1 MYKNVGK
8 KIQALAQ
15 VLGVLFLLAGVITGI
30 VLFVDDGEV
39 NVTGVISI
47 VTGILMF
54 FLSLPLYGF
63 GKLVEDVS
71 AIRNNSQSAAKPKY
85 NTYDELP
92 EL

>member
-1 MYKNVGK
+1 MYKIVGY
-8 KIQALAQ
+8 KIQILAQ
-15 VLGVLFLLAGVITGI
+15 VLGVLFLLAGVIIGI

-39 NVTGVISI
+39 NITGVVSI

-54 FLSLPLYGF
+54 LLSFPLYGF

-71 AIRNNSQSAAKPKY
+71 AIRNNLQSAAKPGY
-85 NTYDELP
+85 STYDELP